1 MRYFIIYLESLDVAI
16 FVEREKWGDE
26 VLFNWLILWGF
37 LIFLFFMLVF
47 DLFYFY
53 FIKIEFFFWKF

>member
-1 MRYFIIYLESLDVAI
+1 MRYFIIYLESLDVTI